1 MEQCLRARSSQSD
14 MSTAADRRHPPLSRR
29 AACGSAVA
37 PAAPTAAPKPAAAQS
52 TGATSA
58 PAPAAPA
65 VSTVGLSA
73 PTKTTQ
79 QPKLGGTLRV
89 GMVGDIT
96 SLDPFVWS
104 PNNSNTVGQVHDQLI
119 TYDDKL

>member
-1 MEQCLRARSSQSD
+1 MEQCARGRSSRSD
-14 MSTAADRRHPPLSRR
+14 MRPRLAADLQHPPLSRR
-29 AACGSAVA
+29 AALQLVLSTASAALLAACGSPVA

-52 TGATSA
+52 T
-58 PAPAAPA
+58 PAAPP
-65 VSTVGLSA
+65 VPTVGLSA

-79 QPKLGGTLRV
+79 QPRLGGTLRV

-104 PNNSNTVGQVHDQLI
+104 PNN
-119 TYDDKL
+119 